1 MHGEMMMGFS
11 PLGDARKRGG
21 TMLTFKQFLSQQD
34 DNIDDQ
40 EAIQLYA
47 EYKADFKKQQLHQFF
62 NDHKE
67 EDWSAIQAT

>member
-1 MHGEMMMGFS
+1 MMGFS
-11 PLGDARKRGG
+11 PVGDAHKRGG

-40 EAIQLYA
+40 EAIRVYA

-67 EDWSAIQAT
+67 EDW